1 MWVKKFK
8 KHKQIKN
15 KLLKLIEEIP
25 KSQVYQSEQNKIS
38 HTDFYLPSN
47 TPRKYLEY
55 FYKNIG
61 SHMSEL
67 CDTFYSKEWNIY
79 SSWFQQYYQGDVH
92 GWHNHGES
100 QFAGVYYLE
109 MPETHMVTDFLDG
122 SEIEASEG
130 DILIFPSYK
139 YHRSKENTS
148 KKRKTVIA
156 FNLSFDIWN
165 GQIP

>member
-1 MWVKKFK
+1 MWVTKFK
-8 KHKQIKN
+8 KHKQVKN

-25 KSQVYQSEQNKIS
+25 KTKVIQEEDKIS
-38 HTDFYLPSN
+38 HTDFYLPAD
-47 TPRKYLEY
+47 TPRNYLQF
-55 FYKNIG
+55 FYDNIS

-67 CDTFYSKEWNIY
+67 CDIFYSKVWSIK
-79 SSWFQQYYQGDVH
+79 SGWFQQYYKGDVH

-109 MPETHMVTDFLDG
+109 MPESSMVTDFLDG
-122 SEIEASEG
+122 SKIKASEG

-139 YHRSKENTS
+139 YHRSSKITS
-148 KKRKTVIA
+148 KKRKTIIA
-156 FNLSFDIWN
+156 FNVSFDIWN